1 MNKILFMFVFLLWC
15 TPFAFPC
22 TTINLHGESGQIVGK
37 NYDWM
42 VERGMVI
49 INKKGMQK
57 KAMPSISPDPGPYA
71 TWVSKYG
78 SLTFN
83 QFGREFPNGGI
94 NEAGLVVESMELRGA
109 IFPKPDSRP
118 AIQILQWIQYQ
129 LDTSA
134 TVQDVINSDKSI
146 RMLQGKGAGQHFLV
160 ADISGDCAVIEFLFE
175 KQQVYTKDTLPVM
188 ALTNNMY
195 EIGIANLKSYKG
207 FGGTQPIPSGHESLN
222 RFTRAAHMLK
232 IPAGYSGVGLVNQ
245 GFKILDAAAQN
256 STLWKIIYDSSN
268 QTVYFKS
275 SSSPSIKHVDLSRL
289 DFSCTKTPA
298 MVIDINTTE
307 PGDVTEKF
315 EPYTTQG
322 NFEVIREAFKKSYNI
337 SNIPM
342 EYLQRRANYPESI
355 LCPP

>member
-1 MNKILFMFVFLLWC
+1 MKKIFCVFVFLLC
-15 TPFAFPC
+15 NTPFAFPC

-49 INKKGMQK
+49 VNKKGMHK
-57 KAMPSISPDPGPYA
+57 EAMPSISPDPGSYA

-94 NEAGLVVESMELRGA
+94 NEAGLVVESMELYGA

-134 TVQDVINSDKSI
+134 TVKDVINSDKYI
-146 RMLQGKGAGQHFLV
+146 RMLQGRGTGQHFLV
-160 ADISGDCAVIEFLFE
+160 ADKSGDCAVIEFLFG

-195 EIGIANLKSYKG
+195 ELGVANIKNYKG
-207 FGGTQPIPSGHESLN
+207 FGGTQPVPTGHESLE

-232 IPAGYSGVGLVNQ
+232 TSASYSGIGMVNQ
-245 GFKILDAAAQN
+245 GFKILEGAAQN
-256 STLWKIIYDSSN
+256 STLWKIIYDISN
-268 QTVYFKS
+268 QRVYFKTN
-275 SSSPSIKHVDLSRL
+275 SSPSIKHVALGGL
-289 DFSCTKTPA
+289 DFSCTMTQA

-307 PGDVTEKF
+307 PGDVTKKF
-315 EPYTTQG
+315 EPYTTQA
-322 NFEVIREAFKKSYNI
+322 NLEVIQESFKKSYNI

-342 EYLQRRANYPESI
+342 EYLKHRASYPESI
-355 LCPP
+355 LCVP